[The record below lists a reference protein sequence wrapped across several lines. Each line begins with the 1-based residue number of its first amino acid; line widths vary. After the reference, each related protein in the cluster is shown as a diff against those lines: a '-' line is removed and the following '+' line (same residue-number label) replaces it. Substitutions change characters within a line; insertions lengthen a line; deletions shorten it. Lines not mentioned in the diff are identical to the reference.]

1 MALRCCRKFKERMS
15 FVAISLEVLS
25 VLFRPCRLSEFTLT
39 EPLLSP
45 RRRKTKQP
53 VLSVWA
59 TAPKGLFRHP
69 GCLFLD
75 RHCTLWAFNV
85 FQTKIF
91 TGNYNLGQN
100 RWEICTLPSPPPP
113 PPPPPPPQIKNGK
126 MARFGFCAASSLI
139 WGNGGLLFHFILSK
153 IVGPVVWEGC
163 RRLEESNNKNDFI
176 YQGLH
181 INWLPSR

>member
-1 MALRCCRKFKERMS
+1 MVNLKGIWWFVSLVSILKSRVGAQCFTMALRCCRKFKERMS

-25 VLFRPCRLSEFTLT
+25 VLFRRCRLSEFTLT

-53 VLSVWA
+53 VLSAWA

-100 RWEICTLPSPPPP
+100 RWEIWFVPSPPPP
-113 PPPPPPPQIKNGK
+113 PPKSRMGK
-126 MARFGFCAASSLI
+126 WRVLAFARLHPWFGGMGVCYSILFC
-139 WGNGGLLFHFILSK
+139 
-153 IVGPVVWEGC
+153 P
-163 RRLEESNNKNDFI
+163 RL
-176 YQGLH
+176 
-181 INWLPSR
+181 